1 MPNADVPASGSPAPS
16 RRGTSWSIVRWVV
29 SSLLIAVAAGIVCLP
44 WIAGTPERVTK
55 LIAAAIPEL
64 AADVKPAR
72 VRVGWLGPIVLEDL
86 AIIPRNGDPTPLAVH
101 RVEVEHG
108 LAGILL
114 SAGDLGRVRVEGLQA
129 DVIFDREHRTNL
141 DSILPPRDPG
151 EPGRGKGPRRAAIAL
166 RLDVEDAVV
175 RISGP
180 WTSDP
185 WVSEPI
191 DVKAALANGADGY
204 AAWTIE
210 PVQLLKQAE
219 LQQTVAH
226 EVLAYIVPVFADA
239 ARTSGRFSLRL
250 DGATFPVGRPEEAKL
265 AGLLQM
271 HEVVLGP
278 GPLVENM
285 FRSLPL
291 NLPPPPTIRIADE
304 ADVKFH
310 LAERRMWHEGLEFGI
325 PLRQPG
331 QRLDVRSQGSV
342 GLEDRSLDLKLALPI
357 PADLPQDRPLVA
369 ALAGKQISLGVGG
382 VLGEPK
388 VIFDG
393 SIKDAAGQIVVD
405 LIDRLRNGPRP
416 QPLDPASNAAPLPQP
431 GPQPPAVRNAPPQPG
446 WSPPDAAAPGGSPP
460 GASPRQ
466 AAANATVRSGTASAP
481 VGDQAAA
488 SGTEPA
494 QAETPREK
502 AEQMATDAATKAG
515 AKPETA
521 EAIVDLVGG
530 VLEEVSRRRAERR
543 AAEAANPDQAP
554 PRRGRLFQRR
564 PLPPTPAPA
573 APPAA
578 APATSDVR
586 SGEAPD
592 R

>member
-1 MPNADVPASGSPAPS
+1 MPNADIPAPGSPATG
-16 RRGTSWSIVRWVV
+16 RHGTAWPIVRWVV
-29 SSLLIAVAAGIVCLP
+29 SSLLIAVVAGIICLP

-55 LIAAAIPEL
+55 LVAAAIPEL

-72 VRVGWLGPIVLEDL
+72 VKFGWLGPIVLEDL
-86 AIIPRNGDPTPLAVH
+86 AIIPRNGDPTPLAVR
-101 RVEVEHG
+101 RVEIEHG

-114 SAGDLGRVRVEGLQA
+114 SAGDLGRVRIEGLQA

-141 DSILPPRDPG
+141 DSILPPRDPAQSA
-151 EPGRGKGPRRAAIAL
+151 RGKGPRRAAIAL

-180 WTSDP
+180 WTTDP

-191 DVKAALANGADGY
+191 DMKAALGNGADGY

-226 EVLAYIVPVFADA
+226 EVLAYIVPVFANA

-271 HEVVLGP
+271 HEVALGP

-285 FRSLPL
+285 FRSLPF
-291 NLPPPPTIRIADE
+291 NLPPPPTIRITDE
-304 ADVKFH
+304 ADVSFH
-310 LAERRMWHEGLEFGI
+310 LADRRMWHEGLEFGI

-342 GLEDRSLDLKLALPI
+342 GLDDRSLDLKLALPI

-369 ALAGKQISLGVGG
+369 ALSGKQVSLGVGG

-393 SIKDAAGQIVVD
+393 SIKDAAGQVVVD

-416 QPLDPASNAAPLPQP
+416 QPINPAGDAAPLPQP
-431 GPQPPAVRNAPPQPG
+431 GPQPTAARNAPPQPG
-446 WSPPDAAAPGGSPP
+446 WSPPGAAPQ
-460 GASPRQ
+460 GAAPRR
-466 AAANATVRSGTASAP
+466 ATDTATAQSGTASAQA
-481 VGDQAAA
+481 GEQAAA
-488 SGTEPA
+488 GDASAAP
-494 QAETPREK
+494 AETPREK

-530 VLEEVSRRRAERR
+530 VLDEVARRRAERR

-564 PLPPTPAPA
+564 PLPPNPAPA
-573 APPAA
+573 PSP
-578 APATSDVR
+578 
-586 SGEAPD
+586 
-592 R
+592 

>member
-1 MPNADVPASGSPAPS
+1 MPNADIPAPGSPATG
-16 RRGTSWSIVRWVV
+16 RHGTAWPIVRWVV
-29 SSLLIAVAAGIVCLP
+29 SSLLIAVVAGIICLP

-55 LIAAAIPEL
+55 LVAAAIPEL

-72 VRVGWLGPIVLEDL
+72 VKFGWLGPIVLEDL
-86 AIIPRNGDPTPLAVH
+86 AIIPRNGDPTPLAVR
-101 RVEVEHG
+101 RVEIEHG

-114 SAGDLGRVRVEGLQA
+114 SAGDLGRVRIEGLQA

-141 DSILPPRDPG
+141 DSILPPRDPAQSA
-151 EPGRGKGPRRAAIAL
+151 RGKGPRRAAIAL

-180 WTSDP
+180 WTTDP

-191 DVKAALANGADGY
+191 DMKAALGNGADGY

-226 EVLAYIVPVFADA
+226 EVLAYIVPVFANA

-250 DGATFPVGRPEEAKL
+250 DGATFPVGRPDEAKL

-271 HEVVLGP
+271 HEVALGP

-285 FRSLPL
+285 FRSLPF
-291 NLPPPPTIRIADE
+291 NLPPPPTIRITDE
-304 ADVKFH
+304 ADVSFH
-310 LAERRMWHEGLEFGI
+310 LADRRMWHEGLEFGI

-342 GLEDRSLDLKLALPI
+342 GLDDRSLDLKLALPI

-369 ALAGKQISLGVGG
+369 ALSGKQVSLGVGG

-393 SIKDAAGQIVVD
+393 SIKDAAGQVVVD

-416 QPLDPASNAAPLPQP
+416 QPINPAGDAAPLPQP
-431 GPQPPAVRNAPPQPG
+431 GPQPTAARNAPPQPG
-446 WSPPDAAAPGGSPP
+446 WSPPGAAPQ
-460 GASPRQ
+460 GAAPRQ
-466 AAANATVRSGTASAP
+466 ATDMATARSGTASAQA
-481 VGDQAAA
+481 GEQAAA
-488 SGTEPA
+488 GDASAAP
-494 QAETPREK
+494 AETPREK

-530 VLEEVSRRRAERR
+530 VLDEVARRRAERR

-564 PLPPTPAPA
+564 PLPPNPAPA
-573 APPAA
+573 PSP
-578 APATSDVR
+578 
-586 SGEAPD
+586 
-592 R
+592 

>member
-1 MPNADVPASGSPAPS
+1 MPNADIPAPGSPATG
-16 RRGTSWSIVRWVV
+16 RHGTAWPIGRWVV
-29 SSLLIAVAAGIVCLP
+29 SSLLIAVVAGIICLP

-55 LIAAAIPEL
+55 LVAAAIPEL

-72 VRVGWLGPIVLEDL
+72 VKFGWLGPIVLEDL
-86 AIIPRNGDPTPLAVH
+86 AIIPRNGDPTPLAVR
-101 RVEVEHG
+101 RVEIEHG

-114 SAGDLGRVRVEGLQA
+114 CAGDLGRVRIEGLQA

-141 DSILPPRDPG
+141 DSILPPRDPAQSA
-151 EPGRGKGPRRAAIAL
+151 RGKGPRRAAIAL

-180 WTSDP
+180 WTNDP

-191 DVKAALANGADGY
+191 DMKAALGNGADGY

-250 DGATFPVGRPEEAKL
+250 DGATFPVGRPDEAKL

-271 HEVVLGP
+271 HEVALGP

-285 FRSLPL
+285 FRSLPF
-291 NLPPPPTIRIADE
+291 NLPPPPTIRITDE
-304 ADVKFH
+304 ADVSFH
-310 LAERRMWHEGLEFGI
+310 LADRRMWHEGLEFGI

-342 GLEDRSLDLKLALPI
+342 GLDDRSLDLKLALPI

-369 ALAGKQISLGVGG
+369 ALSGKQVSLGVGG

-393 SIKDAAGQIVVD
+393 SIKDAAGQVVVD

-416 QPLDPASNAAPLPQP
+416 QPINPAGDAAPLPQP
-431 GPQPPAVRNAPPQPG
+431 GPQPTAARNAPPQPG
-446 WSPPDAAAPGGSPP
+446 WSPPGAAPQ
-460 GASPRQ
+460 GAAPRQ
-466 AAANATVRSGTASAP
+466 ATGTATARSGTASAQA
-481 VGDQAAA
+481 GEQAAA
-488 SGTEPA
+488 GDASAAP
-494 QAETPREK
+494 AETPREK

-530 VLEEVSRRRAERR
+530 VLDEVARRRAERR

-564 PLPPTPAPA
+564 PLPPNPAPA
-573 APPAA
+573 PSP
-578 APATSDVR
+578 
-586 SGEAPD
+586 
-592 R
+592 